1 MILPELEEMQKRK
14 YERRNQF
21 KEVQEQIQ
29 SISNEISGPRENVP
43 FIVDE
48 TDLSL
53 RKLEEL
59 HRQLHTL
66 QKEKVNASPLS
77 LSLPFSLCACVLS
90 FYEPKISYLLLFI
103 TE

>member
-14 YERRNQF
+14 YERRKQF
-21 KEVQEQIQ
+21 IDVQEQIQ
-29 SISNEISGPRENVP
+29 SISNEIYGPGENVS

-66 QKEKVNASPLS
+66 QKEKVNDLLFS
-77 LSLPFSLCACVLS
+77 LSMC
-90 FYEPKISYLLLFI
+90 
-103 TE
+103 

>member
-1 MILPELEEMQKRK
+1 MKEELAMILPELEEMQKRK

-21 KEVQEQIQ
+21 KEVQEQIH
-29 SISNEISGPRENVP
+29 SISNEISGPSENVP
-43 FIVDE
+43 LVVDE

-66 QKEKVNASPLS
+66 QKEKVNSLPLPLS
-77 LSLPFSLCACVLS
+77 LLFSLCVCIIVL
-90 FYEPKISYLLLFI
+90 
-103 TE
+103 